1 MKFAKIVFLIAGVY
15 GIVAIA
21 PMYFMEQ
28 RLVENSQKVFNH
40 PEFFYGFLGVTL
52 SWQLAFIVISRD
64 PGRYR
69 LLMYP
74 ACLEK
79 MSFVLAIA
87 FLYLQNRVGMNMVFA
102 AGIDFV
108 LLVLFVV
115 SIFKLKGD
123 DKFGKTSVSA
133 TEAI

>member
-1 MKFAKIVFLIAGVY
+1 MKFAKIVFLVAGVY

-28 RLVENSQKVFNH
+28 QLVDNSQKVFNH

-52 SWQLAFIVISRD
+52 SWQLAFLVISRD
-64 PGRYR
+64 PARYK

-79 MSFVLAIA
+79 ISFVMAIPV
-87 FLYLQNRVGMNMVFA
+87 LCMQNRVGGNMIIA

-108 LLVLFVV
+108 LLVLFLV
-115 SIFKLKGD
+115 SIIKVNHCIKVESTVEDVGD
-123 DKFGKTSVSA
+123 
-133 TEAI
+133 